1 MVKFDMM
8 PRPADNPPAYPR
20 ASRLESIE
28 LDDLRKVEVTRANTA
43 PDATPYL
50 GLQSRLSQV
59 WLNRWTVL
67 LLLVLVRVAV
77 VLSSLDDSI
86 GDARG
91 NALAA
96 CTKVEDVG
104 SNMASMPHYLS
115 RGVNELAA
123 SSVESAVRA
132 TAASM
137 QLSATVVENLILFT
151 IGMMT
156 DTYADLTAALI
167 RGSAE
172 TAHDA
177 VSQFSEASNKTI
189 ADIADDL
196 ERDANDIQ
204 EKIDAVV
211 KEIEQTVFGQDLPDV
226 PRVDVSSALEK
237 LRTVDFDTERF
248 TSDIDDL
255 ESDLPSFSSV
265 RNATERAVSGPFER
279 IRRGLNDTFADFSFD
294 GTTFPLA
301 GKQRLTFCSDGSDL
315 NSFFDG
321 LHSTVGTSRT
331 VLVAVLASLALVAMA
346 PMAYL
351 EITRWRKQRD
361 NARMAEQGM
370 YDPLDVVYLSSRP
383 LSAGL
388 GMRLS
393 SRFSGRR
400 QVLVRWCVAYATSLP
415 ALFVLSLAIAGLLSC
430 LCQLI
435 VLRNVQARVPALAER
450 VGDFAG
456 DVVTRLEGSSKE
468 WAAAGNDV
476 LSDLDKELN
485 ADLLELVKEG
495 TSAVDDALDTFA
507 GDMQRGLETALGRA
521 LSNTTDDLTRGLKAL
536 NSDTVQ
542 RGLTWLESQAKLTFP
557 SLPENAFSLGA
568 RDSIDS
574 DSELTSFLASPGSAT
589 TDEVSGSVQAV
600 VRALEGAIKFEA
612 FVAGG
617 LLAIWIIV
625 VLVGVVRVLVAGGG
639 GRSRGESTAVYP
651 LAPLP
656 APVASPV
663 HAPSVRSEPRAEQR
677 GGDPFSDGYGDIDE
691 YYSVGTG
698 LGGVGA
704 RGGMAETA
712 GDEKCV
718 ASVRGGTARR
728 VTMHERQSSHGDV
741 CPGGKF

>member
-8 PRPADNPPAYPR
+8 PRPNENPPAYPR
-20 ASRLESIE
+20 PSRLESIE

-50 GLQSRLSQV
+50 GLQARLSQV

-91 NALAA
+91 KALAA

-123 SSVESAVRA
+123 SGVESAVRG

-156 DTYADLTAALI
+156 ETYAGLTAALI

-177 VSQFSEASNKTI
+177 VSQFSDASNKTI
-189 ADIADDL
+189 TDIADDL
-196 ERDANDIQ
+196 ERDATDIQ
-204 EKIDAVV
+204 ERIGAVV
-211 KEIEQTVFGQDLPDV
+211 EEIEQTVFGQDLPDV
-226 PRVDVSSALEK
+226 PRVDISSALEK
-237 LRTVDFDTERF
+237 LRTVDFDTESF
-248 TSDIDDL
+248 TAGIDSL
-255 ESDLPSFSSV
+255 ESDLPSFDAV
-265 RNATERAVSGPFER
+265 RNATERAISGPFAA
-279 IRRGLNDTFADFSFD
+279 IRKGLNDSFADFTFD
-294 GTTFPLA
+294 RDTFPLA
-301 GKQRLTFCSDGSDL
+301 EKQRLTFCSDSDDL
-315 NSFFDG
+315 NSFFNG

-331 VLVAVLASLALVAMA
+331 ALVAVLASLALAAMA

-351 EITRWRKQRD
+351 EIKRWRRQRD

-383 LSAGL
+383 LSATL

-415 ALFVLSLAIAGLLSC
+415 ALFVLSLAVAGLLSC

-435 VLRNVQARVPALAER
+435 VLRSVQARVPALAER

-456 DVVTRLEGSSKE
+456 DVVGRLEGSSKE

-485 ADLLELVKEG
+485 GDLLELVKDG
-495 TSAVDDALDTFA
+495 TSAVNNTLNTFA
-507 GDMQRGLETALGRA
+507 DEMQRGLESALGRT
-521 LSNTTDDLTRGLKAL
+521 LSNTTDDLARGLKSL
-536 NSDTVQ
+536 NTDAVQ
-542 RGLTWLESQAKLTFP
+542 RGLTWLEDQAKLTFP
-557 SLPENAFSLGA
+557 VLPDDAFSLGA
-568 RDSIDS
+568 KESVDS

-589 TDEVSGSVQAV
+589 TDEVSGAVQAV

-612 FVAGG
+612 VVAGG
-617 LLAIWIIV
+617 LAGVWLVV
-625 VLVGVVRVLVAGGG
+625 VLVGVVRVLVAGSGS
-639 GRSRGESTAVYP
+639 GRSRGEGMGQVYP
-651 LAPLP
+651 APAPPP
-656 APVASPV
+656 APVVSSIPANS
-663 HAPSVRSEPRAEQR
+663 ARSVPTSDQR
-677 GGDPFSDGYGDIDE
+677 REDDPFSDVSGGIDE

-698 LGGVGA
+698 LGGVGGDV
-704 RGGMAETA
+704 GG
-712 GDEKCV
+712 EKYV

-728 VTMHERQSSHGDV
+728 VTVHERQSSHGDV
-741 CPGGKF
+741 CSAGKF